1 MSNKIS
7 LPSGVIAV
15 EAEYKEQFLDEY
27 NNNPFIEALP
37 TIKRKE
43 EIIKIL
49 GNTIKPNNKEINLDY
64 SIRLHLLQR
73 IYKIFQPLP
82 IHLKVWNMIDT
93 LIRQGYVGRNPFCQK
108 YKRHINKLGNNLIN
122 KEFSMNV
129 ESDFITTSSCG
140 IIIGFSGMGKTT
152 IVNKVL
158 ENIPQVIAHNTYKN
172 EDFNSVQVSWIKLE
186 APHNSSLKALTLQ
199 FFMKIDNLLGT
210 ENMKR
215 YAIKNLSVDAMLP
228 LMGQVSNNIGL
239 GLLVIDELQHL
250 DKNTSQ
256 IMNYFVALM
265 NTFGVP
271 ILLIGTPA
279 CYDML
284 QTEMRI
290 ARRVT
295 GSGEII
301 WNNMKNDNEFKL
313 FMKGIWNCQYLKYP
327 IKLDEDIISLF
338 YEKTQGISDLV
349 VKLFINTQRVA
360 IERNIEKITKSLV
373 EKVWDKEFKL
383 LKPMI
388 NSIATNNKVRM
399 FKYSDIRVLDNE
411 IDYEKINIRIENIKE
426 NNIINKEST
435 EKHKKKLDHIKPKI
449 KVDDLEKN
457 DFRRIVI
464 EGMKE
469 EKSNYQTLKERGVI
483 VSLYTLLKEGF
494 L

>member
-1 MSNKIS
+1 MNGVRIMSNKIS
-7 LPSGVIAV
+7 LPSGVVAV
-15 EAEYKEQFLDEY
+15 EAEYKEQFLEEY
-27 NNNPFIEALP
+27 NNNPFIKALP
-37 TIKRKE
+37 TIKGKE

-49 GNTIKPNNKEINLDY
+49 GNSIKPTNKEIELDD

-93 LIRQGYVGRNPFCQK
+93 LIRQGYVGRNPFSTE
-108 YKRHINKLGNNLIN
+108 YKRHINKLGNNFIN
-122 KEFSMNV
+122 KELSMNV
-129 ESDFITTSSCG
+129 KSNFITTSSCG
-140 IIIGFSGMGKTT
+140 TIIGFSGMGKTT

-158 ENIPQVIAHNTYKN
+158 EDIPQVIAHNTYKN
-172 EDFNSVQVSWIKLE
+172 EDFNNLQVSWIKIE

-284 QTEMRI
+284 QSEMRI
-290 ARRVT
+290 ARRAT

-313 FMKGIWNCQYLKYP
+313 FMKGIWNCQYLKSP
-327 IKLDEDIISLF
+327 VKLDEDMINLF
-338 YEKTQGISDLV
+338 YEKSQGISDLA
-349 VKLFINTQRVA
+349 VKLFISAQRVA
-360 IERNIEKITKSLV
+360 IERSIETITKSLV
-373 EKVWDKEFKL
+373 EKVWAKEFKL

-388 NSIATNNKVRM
+388 RSIESNNKAKM
-399 FKYSDIRVLDNE
+399 FKYQDIRILENDN
-411 IDYEKINIRIENIKE
+411 IV
-426 NNIINKEST
+426 
-435 EKHKKKLDHIKPKI
+435 KKKAVEGNSLEEKVVIVKGNLKKNSSKKI
-449 KVDDLEKN
+449 KVSELEEDDIRKVVL
-457 DFRRIVI
+457 
-464 EGMKE
+464 EGMKQG
-469 EKSNYQTLKERGVI
+469 KNNYESLLSSKLI
-483 VSLYTLLKEGF
+483 VSIECILDGERV
-494 L
+494 